1 MTPPEL
7 IQVLGVATFFLL
19 LAGLGFTGLRWL
31 WRRTDRS
38 TALPAGDLEEL
49 RSRLAELE
57 GAQDRLGELE
67 ERLDFAERLLAQQ
80 REPEKL
86 ERPK

>member
-7 IQVLGVATFFLL
+7 IQVLGVATIFLL
-19 LAGLGFTGLRWL
+19 LGGLGFTGLRWL
-31 WRRTDRS
+31 WKRTDRAA
-38 TALPAGDLEEL
+38 ALPSGELEEL
-49 RSRLAELE
+49 RSRVAELE
-57 GAQDRLGELE
+57 GVQDRMGELE